1 MPGSRPFLFDWL
13 PVLLWMLVIFSFS
26 TDSLSTRHT
35 SRIIGPILRW
45 LNPDVTEKTI
55 QQVQT
60 IVRKSAHLTE
70 YGILSML
77 LWRSFSHRL
86 KKNSH
91 AWSWRQAGWVL
102 LTVAAYAATDEF
114 HQSFV
119 PSRMASPWDVLI
131 DTVGA
136 ALGLLVLWMFGR
148 WRKWW

>member
-1 MPGSRPFLFDWL
+1 
-13 PVLLWMLVIFSFS
+13 MLIIFSFS

-35 SRIIGPILRW
+35 SRIIGPLLRW
-45 LNPDVTEKTI
+45 FNPDVTEKTI
-55 QQVQT
+55 QRVQT
-60 IVRKSAHLTE
+60 AIRKSAHVTE
-70 YGILSML
+70 YAILSML

-91 AWSWRQAGWVL
+91 AWSWRLAGWVL
-102 LTVAAYAATDEF
+102 LVVAAYAATDEF

-136 ALGLLVLWMFGR
+136 ALGLLVLWIFGR